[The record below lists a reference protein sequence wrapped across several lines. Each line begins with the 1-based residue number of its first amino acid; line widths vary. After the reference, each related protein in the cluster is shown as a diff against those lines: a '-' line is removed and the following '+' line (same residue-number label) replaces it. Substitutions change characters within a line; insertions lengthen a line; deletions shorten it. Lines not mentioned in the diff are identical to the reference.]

1 MPAYASVRA
10 IENKEE
16 SGKKDQQQWTIY
28 WMVYAMINMA
38 ENLLPFDLNCI
49 PNYGWIRIAILLQ
62 VSTVPST
69 TLYLFQHHAWRVK
82 NWLSEFVQEQIR
94 KAAAAKKAEE
104 EAAKVADNS
113 KKNNGDEPNVDPT
126 ESPQKGG
133 RKKLAGLED

>member
-104 EAAKVADNS
+104 DAAKEDNNS
-113 KKNNGDEPNVDPT
+113 EQKNGDEQN

-133 RKKLAGLED
+133 KKKLAGLED